1 MYEEHAVIVL
11 IWHFLMIITR
21 IRVEGGRGSK
31 DLLVPVRRT
40 LCNGCA
46 FCSALSV
53 IFVLQEF
60 QIQITSTST
69 VPGTST
75 CMKNT
80 GNSTGVLPGY
90 PGSTRVVP
98 YMYGENGKLDYE
110 CPLGKRTCNLK
121 TFYL

>member
-1 MYEEHAVIVL
+1 MTNYYFSAKLPVRYSEYPSPARPLPPLSNRLKKKNCENYPGTLYFFIHVDLTLSYEEHAVIVL

-60 QIQITSTST
+60 QIQITVQ
-69 VPGTST
+69 VPG
-75 CMKNT
+75 
-80 GNSTGVLPGY
+80 
-90 PGSTRVVP
+90 
-98 YMYGENGKLDYE
+98 
-110 CPLGKRTCNLK
+110 
-121 TFYL
+121 